1 MYRETEENTQ
11 FLRLLFEVKMSV
23 TVKKPLW
30 INGFRLAHAKSTAS
44 KPPVARRSSASVNNL
59 QKPEKPRSHAAFGVF
74 PFDGV

>member
-30 INGFRLAHAKSTAS
+30 INGFRLAHARSTAS

-59 QKPEKPRSHAAFGVF
+59 QKTRKTPKPCGFRGFSF
-74 PFDGV
+74 